1 MIKKKLDVF
10 SLIKSEIEVLKKS
23 GSETASLDCRLL
35 LSYVLEKKSTL
46 YTHENVYITEDQI
59 KKFKVLI
66 SERSLGKPVSRI
78 INKRNFWKRDF
89 KLNEEVLDPRQ
100 DTEVLITAVLKYYS
114 NIFDKLDILDL
125 GSGSGCIGLS
135 LLEELKNSNV
145 SFLDVSKK
153 SLEIVKINAT
163 EYNLEH
169 RSAYFQLNWNSKNW
183 DSDLLK
189 FRNKSKFDIIVTNP
203 PYIPTDEIKS
213 LQREVKYFDPFVALD
228 GGLDGLMAYK
238 TIFSKFNRILKNSS
252 KIFVEIGI
260 GQKEMVI
267 KIGYENNLLLL
278 GYEKDLSG
286 IVRVIVFMTK

>member
-23 GSETASLDCRLL
+23 GSETASLDCRIL
-35 LSYVLEKKSTL
+35 LSHVLEKTSTL
-46 YTHENVYITEDQI
+46 YTHENVNITDDEI

-114 NIFDKLDILDL
+114 NKFDKLDILDL

-135 LLEELKNSNV
+135 LLEELKYSKV

-153 SLEIVKINAT
+153 SLEIVKINAA
-163 EYNLEH
+163 EYNLEN
-169 RSAYFQLNWNSKNW
+169 RSEYFQLNWNSNNW
-183 DSDLLK
+183 DSNLLK

-213 LQREVKYFDPFVALD
+213 LQKEVKDFDPFVALD

-238 TIFSKFNRILKNSS
+238 TIFPKFNRILKNGS

-260 GQKEMVI
+260 GQEEMVI

>member
-35 LSYVLEKKSTL
+35 LSFVLEKKSTL
-46 YTHENVYITEDQI
+46 YTHENVYITDDEI
-59 KKFKVLI
+59 KNFKVLI

-114 NIFDKLDILDL
+114 NKFDKLDILDL

-135 LLEELKNSNV
+135 LLEELKYSNV

-163 EYNLEH
+163 EYNLEN
-169 RSAYFQLNWNSKNW
+169 RSEYFQLNWNSKNW

-213 LQREVKYFDPFVALD
+213 LQREVKDFDPFVALD

-238 TIFSKFNRILKNSS
+238 TIFPKFNRILKNGS
-252 KIFVEIGI
+252 KIFVEIGM
-260 GQKEMVI
+260 GQEDMVI

>member
-46 YTHENVYITEDQI
+46 YTHENVYITDDEI

-114 NIFDKLDILDL
+114 NKFDKLDILDL

-135 LLEELKNSNV
+135 LLEELKYSNV

-213 LQREVKYFDPFVALD
+213 LQREVKDFDPFVALD

-238 TIFSKFNRILKNSS
+238 TIFPKFNRILKNGS
-252 KIFVEIGI
+252 KIFVEIGM
-260 GQKEMVI
+260 GQEDMVI

>member
-35 LSYVLEKKSTL
+35 LSFVLEKKSTL
-46 YTHENVYITEDQI
+46 YTHENVYITDDEI
-59 KKFKVLI
+59 KNFKVLI

-213 LQREVKYFDPFVALD
+213 LQREVKDFDPFVALD

-238 TIFSKFNRILKNSS
+238 TIFPKFNRILKNGS

-260 GQKEMVI
+260 GQEDMVI

>member
-10 SLIKSEIEVLKKS
+10 SLIKSEIEILKKS

-46 YTHENVYITEDQI
+46 YTHENVYITDDEI

-135 LLEELKNSNV
+135 LLEELKYSNV

-213 LQREVKYFDPFVALD
+213 LQREVKDFDPFVALD

-238 TIFSKFNRILKNSS
+238 TIFPKFNRILKNGS
-252 KIFVEIGI
+252 KIFVEIGM
-260 GQKEMVI
+260 GQEDMVI

-286 IVRVIVFMTK
+286 IVRVIFFMTK

>member
-1 MIKKKLDVF
+1 MIKKILDVF

-35 LSYVLEKKSTL
+35 LSFVLEKKSTL
-46 YTHENVYITEDQI
+46 YTHENVYITDDEI
-59 KKFKVLI
+59 KNFKVLI

-213 LQREVKYFDPFVALD
+213 LQREVKDFDPFVALD

-238 TIFSKFNRILKNSS
+238 TIFPKFNRILKNGS
-252 KIFVEIGI
+252 KIFVEIGM
-260 GQKEMVI
+260 GQEDMVI

>member
-1 MIKKKLDVF
+1 MIKKKVDVLN
-10 SLIKSEIEVLKKS
+10 LIKSEIEVLKKS

-46 YTHENVYITEDQI
+46 YTHENVYITDDEI

-114 NIFDKLDILDL
+114 NKFDKLDILDL

-135 LLEELKNSNV
+135 LLEELKYSNV

-153 SLEIVKINAT
+153 SLEIVKINAA
-163 EYNLEH
+163 EYNLEN
-169 RSAYFQLNWNSKNW
+169 RSEYFQLNWNSKNW

-213 LQREVKYFDPFVALD
+213 LQREVKDFDPFLALD

-238 TIFSKFNRILKNSS
+238 TTFPKFNRILKNGS

-260 GQKEMVI
+260 GQEDMVI

>member
-1 MIKKKLDVF
+1 MIRKKLDVF
-10 SLIKSEIEVLKKS
+10 SLIKPEIEVLKKS

-35 LSYVLEKKSTL
+35 LSHVLEKKNTV
-46 YTHENVYITEDQI
+46 YTHENVYITDNEI

-100 DTEVLITAVLKYYS
+100 DTEVLITAVLKYYT

-135 LLEELKNSNV
+135 LLEELKFSNV
-145 SFLDVSKK
+145 SFLDVSEK

-169 RSAYFQLNWNSKNW
+169 RSEYFQLNWKSKNW
-183 DSDLLK
+183 DNDLLK
-189 FRNKSKFDIIVTNP
+189 YRNKSKFDIIVTNP

-213 LQREVKYFDPFVALD
+213 LQKEVKDFDPFRALD
-228 GGLDGLMAYK
+228 GGFDGLMAYK
-238 TIFSKFNRILKNSS
+238 TIFPKFNRILKNGS
-252 KIFVEIGI
+252 KVFVEIGM
-260 GQKEMVI
+260 GQEDMVI
-267 KIGYENNLLLL
+267 KIGHENNLLLL

>member
-46 YTHENVYITEDQI
+46 YTHENVYITDDEI

-135 LLEELKNSNV
+135 LLEELKYSNV

-213 LQREVKYFDPFVALD
+213 LQREVKDFDPFVALD
-228 GGLDGLMAYK
+228 GGFDGLMGYK
-238 TIFSKFNRILKNSS
+238 TIFPKFNRILKNGS
-252 KIFVEIGI
+252 KIFVEIGM
-260 GQKEMVI
+260 GQEDMVI

>member
-46 YTHENVYITEDQI
+46 YTHENVYITDDEI

-135 LLEELKNSNV
+135 LLEELKYSNV

-213 LQREVKYFDPFVALD
+213 LQREVKDFDPFVALD
-228 GGLDGLMAYK
+228 GGFDGLMAYK
-238 TIFSKFNRILKNSS
+238 TIFPKFNRILKNGS
-252 KIFVEIGI
+252 KIFVEIGM
-260 GQKEMVI
+260 GQEDMVI

>member
-23 GSETASLDCRLL
+23 GSETPSLDCRLL

-46 YTHENVYITEDQI
+46 YTHENVYITDDEI

-213 LQREVKYFDPFVALD
+213 LQREVKDFDPFVALD

-238 TIFSKFNRILKNSS
+238 TIFPKFNRILKNGS
-252 KIFVEIGI
+252 KIFVEIGM
-260 GQKEMVI
+260 GQEDMVI

>member
-35 LSYVLEKKSTL
+35 LSFVLEKKSTL
-46 YTHENVYITEDQI
+46 YTHENVYITDDEI
-59 KKFKVLI
+59 KNFKVLI

-213 LQREVKYFDPFVALD
+213 LQREVKDFDPFVALD

-238 TIFSKFNRILKNSS
+238 TIFPKFKRILKNGS
-252 KIFVEIGI
+252 KIFVEIGM
-260 GQKEMVI
+260 GQEDMVI

>member
-1 MIKKKLDVF
+1 MIRKKLDVF
-10 SLIKSEIEVLKKS
+10 SLIKPEIEVLKKS

-35 LSYVLEKKSTL
+35 LSHVLEKKNTV
-46 YTHENVYITEDQI
+46 YTHENVYITDNEI

-135 LLEELKNSNV
+135 LLEELKFSNV

-163 EYNLEH
+163 DYNLEH
-169 RSAYFQLNWNSKNW
+169 RSEFFQLNWNSKNW
-183 DSDLLK
+183 DNDLLK
-189 FRNKSKFDIIVTNP
+189 YRNKSKFDIIVTNP

-213 LQREVKYFDPFVALD
+213 LQKEVKDFDPFIALD
-228 GGLDGLMAYK
+228 GGFDGLMAYK
-238 TIFSKFNRILKNSS
+238 TIFPKFNRILKNGS
-252 KIFVEIGI
+252 KVFVEIGM
-260 GQKEMVI
+260 GQEDMVI
-267 KIGYENNLLLL
+267 KIGHENNLLLL

>member
-1 MIKKKLDVF
+1 MIRKKLDVF
-10 SLIKSEIEVLKKS
+10 SLIKPEIEVLKKS

-35 LSYVLEKKSTL
+35 LSHVLEKKNTV
-46 YTHENVYITEDQI
+46 YTHENVYITDNEI
-59 KKFKVLI
+59 KKFKALI

-100 DTEVLITAVLKYYS
+100 DTEVLITAVLKYYT

-135 LLEELKNSNV
+135 LLEELKFSNV

-169 RSAYFQLNWNSKNW
+169 RSEYFQLNWNSKNW
-183 DSDLLK
+183 DNDLLK
-189 FRNKSKFDIIVTNP
+189 YRNKSKFDIIVTNP

-213 LQREVKYFDPFVALD
+213 LQKEVKDFDPFIALD
-228 GGLDGLMAYK
+228 GGFDGLMAYK
-238 TIFSKFNRILKNSS
+238 TIFPKFNRILKNGS
-252 KIFVEIGI
+252 KVFVEIGM
-260 GQKEMVI
+260 GQEDMVI
-267 KIGYENNLLLL
+267 KIGHENNLLLL

>member
-23 GSETASLDCRLL
+23 GSETASLDCRIL
-35 LSYVLEKKSTL
+35 LSHVLEKTSTL
-46 YTHENVYITEDQI
+46 YTHENVNITDDEI

-114 NIFDKLDILDL
+114 NKFDKLDILDL
-125 GSGSGCIGLS
+125 GSGSGCVGLS
-135 LLEELKNSNV
+135 LLEELKYSNV

-169 RSAYFQLNWNSKNW
+169 RTAYFQLNWNSKNW

-213 LQREVKYFDPFVALD
+213 LQREVKDFDPFLALD

-238 TIFSKFNRILKNSS
+238 TIFPKFNRILKNGS
-252 KIFVEIGI
+252 KIFVEIGM
-260 GQKEMVI
+260 GQEDMVI

>member
-46 YTHENVYITEDQI
+46 YTHENVYITDDEI

-135 LLEELKNSNV
+135 LLEELKYSNV

-169 RSAYFQLNWNSKNW
+169 RTVYFQLNWNSKNW

-189 FRNKSKFDIIVTNP
+189 FRDKSKFDIIVTNP

-213 LQREVKYFDPFVALD
+213 LQREVKDFDPFVALD

-238 TIFSKFNRILKNSS
+238 TIFPKFNRILKNGS
-252 KIFVEIGI
+252 KIFVEIGM
-260 GQKEMVI
+260 GQEDMVI

>member
-23 GSETASLDCRLL
+23 GSETASLDCRIL
-35 LSYVLEKKSTL
+35 LSHVLEKTSTL
-46 YTHENVYITEDQI
+46 YTHENVNITDDEI

-114 NIFDKLDILDL
+114 NKFDKLDILDL
-125 GSGSGCIGLS
+125 GSGSGCVGLS
-135 LLEELKNSNV
+135 LLEELKYSNV

-153 SLEIVKINAT
+153 SLEIVKINAA
-163 EYNLEH
+163 EYNLEN
-169 RSAYFQLNWNSKNW
+169 RSEYFQLNWNSKNW

-189 FRNKSKFDIIVTNP
+189 LRNKSKFDIIVTNP

-260 GQKEMVI
+260 GQEEMVI

-286 IVRVIVFMTK
+286 IVRVIVFMNK

>member
-35 LSYVLEKKSTL
+35 LSFVLEKKSTI
-46 YTHENVYITEDQI
+46 YTHENVYITDDEI
-59 KKFKVLI
+59 KNFKVLI

-213 LQREVKYFDPFVALD
+213 LQREVKDFDPFVALD

-238 TIFSKFNRILKNSS
+238 TIFPKFNRILKNGS
-252 KIFVEIGI
+252 KIFVEIGM
-260 GQKEMVI
+260 GQEDMVI

>member
-46 YTHENVYITEDQI
+46 YTHENVYITDDEI

-213 LQREVKYFDPFVALD
+213 LQREVKDFDPFVALD

-238 TIFSKFNRILKNSS
+238 TIFPKFNRILKNGS
-252 KIFVEIGI
+252 KIFVEIGM
-260 GQKEMVI
+260 GQEDMVI

-278 GYEKDLSG
+278 GYEKDFSG

>member
-35 LSYVLEKKSTL
+35 LSFVLEKKSTL
-46 YTHENVYITEDQI
+46 YTHENVYITDDEI
-59 KKFKVLI
+59 KNFKVLI

-213 LQREVKYFDPFVALD
+213 LQREVKDFDPFVALD

-238 TIFSKFNRILKNSS
+238 TIFPKFNRILKNGS
-252 KIFVEIGI
+252 KIFVEIGM
-260 GQKEMVI
+260 GQEDMVI

>member
-46 YTHENVYITEDQI
+46 YTHENVYITDDEI

-135 LLEELKNSNV
+135 LLEELKYSNV

-169 RSAYFQLNWNSKNW
+169 RSEYFQLNWNSKNW

-213 LQREVKYFDPFVALD
+213 LQREVKDFDPFVALD

-238 TIFSKFNRILKNSS
+238 TIFPKFNRILKNGS
-252 KIFVEIGI
+252 KIFVEIGM
-260 GQKEMVI
+260 GQEDMVI

>member
-114 NIFDKLDILDL
+114 NKFDKLDILDL

-135 LLEELKNSNV
+135 LLEELKYSNV

-153 SLEIVKINAT
+153 ALEIVKINAA
-163 EYNLEH
+163 EYNLEN
-169 RSAYFQLNWNSKNW
+169 RSEYFQLNWNSKNW

-189 FRNKSKFDIIVTNP
+189 LRNKSKFDIIVTNP

-260 GQKEMVI
+260 GQEEMVI

>member
-23 GSETASLDCRLL
+23 GSETASLDCRIL
-35 LSYVLEKKSTL
+35 LSYVLEKTSTL
-46 YTHENVYITEDQI
+46 YTHENVNITDDEI

-213 LQREVKYFDPFVALD
+213 LQREVKDFDPFVALD

-238 TIFSKFNRILKNSS
+238 TIFPKFNRILKNGS
-252 KIFVEIGI
+252 KIFVEIGM
-260 GQKEMVI
+260 GQEDMVI

>member
-135 LLEELKNSNV
+135 LLEELKYSNV

-213 LQREVKYFDPFVALD
+213 LQREVKDFDPFVALD

-238 TIFSKFNRILKNSS
+238 TIFPKFKRILKNGS
-252 KIFVEIGI
+252 KIFVEIGM
-260 GQKEMVI
+260 GQEDMVI

>member
-35 LSYVLEKKSTL
+35 LSFVLEKKSTL
-46 YTHENVYITEDQI
+46 YTHENVYITDDEI
-59 KKFKVLI
+59 KNFKVLI

-100 DTEVLITAVLKYYS
+100 DTEVLITAVLKNYS

-213 LQREVKYFDPFVALD
+213 LQREVKDFDPFVALD

-238 TIFSKFNRILKNSS
+238 TIFPKFNRILKNGS
-252 KIFVEIGI
+252 KIFVEIGM
-260 GQKEMVI
+260 GQEDMVI

>member
-23 GSETASLDCRLL
+23 GSETASLDCRIL
-35 LSYVLEKKSTL
+35 LSHVLEKTSTL
-46 YTHENVYITEDQI
+46 YTHENVNITDDEI

-66 SERSLGKPVSRI
+66 SERSFGKPVSRI

-114 NIFDKLDILDL
+114 NKFDKLDILDL
-125 GSGSGCIGLS
+125 GSGSGCVGLS
-135 LLEELKNSNV
+135 LLEELKYSNV

-153 SLEIVKINAT
+153 SLEIVKINAA
-163 EYNLEH
+163 EYNLEN
-169 RSAYFQLNWNSKNW
+169 RSEYFQLNWNSKNW

-189 FRNKSKFDIIVTNP
+189 LRNKSKFDIIVTNP

-260 GQKEMVI
+260 GQEEMVI

>member
-135 LLEELKNSNV
+135 LLEELKYSNV

-163 EYNLEH
+163 EYNLER

-213 LQREVKYFDPFVALD
+213 LQREVKDFDPFVALD

-238 TIFSKFNRILKNSS
+238 TIFPKFNRILKNGS
-252 KIFVEIGI
+252 KIFVEIGM
-260 GQKEMVI
+260 GQEDMVI

>member
-1 MIKKKLDVF
+1 MIRKKLDVF
-10 SLIKSEIEVLKKS
+10 SLIKPEIEVLKKS

-35 LSYVLEKKSTL
+35 LSHVLEKKNTV
-46 YTHENVYITEDQI
+46 YTHENVYITDNEI

-100 DTEVLITAVLKYYS
+100 DTEVLITAVLKYYT

-135 LLEELKNSNV
+135 LLEELKFSNV

-213 LQREVKYFDPFVALD
+213 LQREVKDFDPFVALD
-228 GGLDGLMAYK
+228 GGFDGLMGYK
-238 TIFSKFNRILKNSS
+238 TIFPKFNRILKNGS
-252 KIFVEIGI
+252 KIFVEIGM
-260 GQKEMVI
+260 GQEDMVI

>member
-23 GSETASLDCRLL
+23 GSETPSLDCRLL

-46 YTHENVYITEDQI
+46 YTHENVYITDDEI

-135 LLEELKNSNV
+135 LLEELKNS
-145 SFLDVSKK
+145 
-153 SLEIVKINAT
+153 
-163 EYNLEH
+163 
-169 RSAYFQLNWNSKNW
+169 

-213 LQREVKYFDPFVALD
+213 LQREVKDFDPFVALD
-228 GGLDGLMAYK
+228 GGLDGLMSYK
-238 TIFSKFNRILKNSS
+238 TIFPKFNRILKNGS
-252 KIFVEIGI
+252 KIFVEIGM
-260 GQKEMVI
+260 GQEDMVI

>member
-1 MIKKKLDVF
+1 MIRKKLDVF
-10 SLIKSEIEVLKKS
+10 SLIKPEIEVLKKS

-35 LSYVLEKKSTL
+35 LSHVLEKKNTI
-46 YTHENVYITEDQI
+46 YTHENVYITGNEI
-59 KKFKVLI
+59 KKFKALI

-100 DTEVLITAVLKYYS
+100 DTEVLITAVLKYYT

-135 LLEELKNSNV
+135 LLEELKFSNV

-169 RSAYFQLNWNSKNW
+169 RSEYFQLNWNSKNW
-183 DSDLLK
+183 DNDLLK
-189 FRNKSKFDIIVTNP
+189 YRNKSKFDIIVTNP

-213 LQREVKYFDPFVALD
+213 LQKEVKDFDPFIALD
-228 GGLDGLMAYK
+228 GGFDGLMAYK
-238 TIFSKFNRILKNSS
+238 TIFPKFNRILKNGS
-252 KIFVEIGI
+252 KVFVEIGM
-260 GQKEMVI
+260 GQEDMVI
-267 KIGYENNLLLL
+267 KIGHENNLLLL

>member
-213 LQREVKYFDPFVALD
+213 LQREVKDFDPFVALD

-238 TIFSKFNRILKNSS
+238 TIFPKFNRILKNGS
-252 KIFVEIGI
+252 KIFVEIGM
-260 GQKEMVI
+260 GQEDMVI

-278 GYEKDLSG
+278 GHEKDLSG

>member
-35 LSYVLEKKSTL
+35 LSYVLEKKSTI
-46 YTHENVYITEDQI
+46 YTHENVYITDDEI
-59 KKFKVLI
+59 KNFKVLI

-213 LQREVKYFDPFVALD
+213 LQREVKDFDPFVALD

-238 TIFSKFNRILKNSS
+238 TIFPKFNRILKNGS
-252 KIFVEIGI
+252 KIFVEIGM
-260 GQKEMVI
+260 GQEDMVI

>member
-1 MIKKKLDVF
+1 MIRKKLDVF
-10 SLIKSEIEVLKKS
+10 SLIKPEIEVLKKS

-35 LSYVLEKKSTL
+35 LSNVLEKKNTV
-46 YTHENVYITEDQI
+46 YTHENVYITDNEI

-100 DTEVLITAVLKYYS
+100 DTEVLITAVLKYYT

-135 LLEELKNSNV
+135 LLEELKFSNV

-169 RSAYFQLNWNSKNW
+169 RSEYFQLNWNSKNW
-183 DSDLLK
+183 DNDLLK
-189 FRNKSKFDIIVTNP
+189 YRNKSKFDIIVTNP

-213 LQREVKYFDPFVALD
+213 LQKEVKDFDPFIALD
-228 GGLDGLMAYK
+228 GGFDGLIAYK
-238 TIFSKFNRILKNSS
+238 TIFPKFNRILKNGS
-252 KIFVEIGI
+252 KVFVEIGM
-260 GQKEMVI
+260 GQEDMVI
-267 KIGYENNLLLL
+267 KIGHENNLLLL

>member
-213 LQREVKYFDPFVALD
+213 LQREVKDFDPFVALD

-238 TIFSKFNRILKNSS
+238 TIFPKFNRILKNGS

-260 GQKEMVI
+260 GQEDMVI

-278 GYEKDLSG
+278 GHEKDLSG

>member
-46 YTHENVYITEDQI
+46 YTHENVYITDDEI
-59 KKFKVLI
+59 KNFKVLI

-213 LQREVKYFDPFVALD
+213 LQREVKDFDPFVALD

-238 TIFSKFNRILKNSS
+238 TIFPKFNRILKNGS
-252 KIFVEIGI
+252 KIFVEIGM
-260 GQKEMVI
+260 GQEDMVI

>member
-35 LSYVLEKKSTL
+35 LSFVLEKKSTL
-46 YTHENVYITEDQI
+46 YTHENVYITDDEI

-135 LLEELKNSNV
+135 LLEELKYSNV

-213 LQREVKYFDPFVALD
+213 LQREVKDFDPFVALD

-238 TIFSKFNRILKNSS
+238 TIFPKFNRILKNGS
-252 KIFVEIGI
+252 KIFVEIGM
-260 GQKEMVI
+260 GQEDMVI

>member
-46 YTHENVYITEDQI
+46 YTHENVYITDDEI

-66 SERSLGKPVSRI
+66 SERSLGKPISRI

-135 LLEELKNSNV
+135 LLEELKYSNV

-213 LQREVKYFDPFVALD
+213 LQREVKDFDPFVALD

-238 TIFSKFNRILKNSS
+238 TIFPKFNRILKNGS
-252 KIFVEIGI
+252 KNFVEMGM
-260 GQKEMVI
+260 GQEDMVI

>member
-46 YTHENVYITEDQI
+46 YTHENVYITDDEI

-135 LLEELKNSNV
+135 LLEELKYSNV

-213 LQREVKYFDPFVALD
+213 LQREVKDFDPFVALD

-238 TIFSKFNRILKNSS
+238 TIFPKFNRILKNGS
-252 KIFVEIGI
+252 KIFVEIGM
-260 GQKEMVI
+260 GQEDMVI